1 MADPTLA
8 QLQARLAQLVALAAS
23 FEGVVYRSST
33 PQYATETDLLTG
45 EGSRRNGGRWNPV
58 VIALVYASFT
68 PETAMAETLAHNR
81 DYGIPVE
88 DAMPRTFV
96 AIEAKVHAL
105 LDLRN
110 GTVRR
115 RLQVSA
121 EQILTVDWRA
131 EVHAGREPITQRLC
145 RAAHAGPWAG
155 LIVPSAADPTGHNLL
170 VFPDKL
176 GPDDVLRVVNAD
188 KLGK

>member
-8 QLQARLAQLVALAAS
+8 QLQTRLGRFVALAAS

-45 EGSRRNGGRWNPV
+45 EGSRRFGGRWNPV
-58 VIALVYASFT
+58 GIAMVYASFT

-81 DYGIPVE
+81 YYSNPDG
-88 DAMPRTFV
+88 DTMPRTFV
-96 AIEAKVHAL
+96 AIEAKVQTL
-105 LDLRN
+105 LDLRS
-110 GTVRR
+110 GHIRR
-115 RLQVSA
+115 RLQVSE

-131 EVHAGREPITQRLC
+131 EVHAGREPITQRLG
-145 RAAHAGPWAG
+145 RAAYAGPWEG
-155 LIVPSAADPTGHNLL
+155 LIVPSAAKPKGHNLL
-170 VFPDKL
+170 LFPDKL
-176 GPDDVLRVVNAD
+176 GPDCVLKVVNAD